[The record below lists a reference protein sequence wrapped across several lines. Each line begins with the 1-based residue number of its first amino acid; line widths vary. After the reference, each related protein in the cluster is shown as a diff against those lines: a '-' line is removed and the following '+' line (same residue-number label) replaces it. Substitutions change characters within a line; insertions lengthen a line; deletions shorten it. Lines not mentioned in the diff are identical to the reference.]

1 MMSLPRQKHGRARTF
16 ISVIIISSFPSFLPP
31 PIKVLPTWKVGQSG
45 SLSFRFATNER
56 NGLLFYNGAGG
67 SMASGPM
74 GGGGH
79 GNFGGAMGGGSRKDN
94 GKVSMV
100 V

>member
-1 MMSLPRQKHGRARTF
+1 M
-16 ISVIIISSFPSFLPP
+16 
-31 PIKVLPTWKVGQSG
+31 KVLPTWKVGQSG

-74 GGGGH
+74 GGGGG
-79 GNFGGAMGGGSRKDN
+79 GNFGGSMGGGSRKDN
-94 GKVSMV
+94 GKVSGGYSEIRTIRR
-100 V
+100 

>member
-1 MMSLPRQKHGRARTF
+1 MDARTF

-94 GKVSMV
+94 GKVSTV

>member
-1 MMSLPRQKHGRARTF
+1 MDARTF
-16 ISVIIISSFPSFLPP
+16 ISVIIISSFPSLLPP
-31 PIKVLPTWKVGQSG
+31 MKVLPTWKVGQSG

>member
-1 MMSLPRQKHGRARTF
+1 MSLPEQKQCLIDTPSLLSLIRPF
-16 ISVIIISSFPSFLPP
+16 SSFV

-74 GGGGH
+74 GGGH
-79 GNFGGAMGGGSRKDN
+79 GNFGGSMGGGSRKDN
-94 GKVSMV
+94 GKVRRRV
-100 V
+100 Q

>member
-1 MMSLPRQKHGRARTF
+1 M
-16 ISVIIISSFPSFLPP
+16 
-31 PIKVLPTWKVGQSG
+31 KVLPTWKVGQSG

-74 GGGGH
+74 GGGG
-79 GNFGGAMGGGSRKDN
+79 GGSFGGAMGGGSMKDN
-94 GKVSMV
+94 GKVSSEYSDRRMILIIYAHQIEHRV
-100 V
+100 GFFSVR